1 MEVLRAD
8 LAGLAASGDAPH
20 VQVIDYENL
29 LSGQVQEIINL
40 FRLEGAEVQLSAV
53 RVRERRASK
62 NFCEKCQLT
71 CQYLLLMLMGST
83 VEPRNVDGR
92 SAAVVCQVLARRPG
106 GDAGNRV
113 GRAHRWLARE
123 LCGGGARRLCSA
135 HAKLPREHEARRAFA
150 PSGHVNWNARFD

>member
-53 RVRERRASK
+53 RVRERRNSE
-62 NFCEKCQLT
+62 NFA
-71 CQYLLLMLMGST
+71 
-83 VEPRNVDGR
+83 RND
-92 SAAVVCQVLARRPG
+92 S
-106 GDAGNRV
+106 
-113 GRAHRWLARE
+113 
-123 LCGGGARRLCSA
+123 
-135 HAKLPREHEARRAFA
+135 
-150 PSGHVNWNARFD
+150 